1 VFSGGFPWGQVSASA
16 VLFFAIVLVLTG
28 RLVPRSALKD
38 AERVR
43 DEWRQMFKD
52 SQGNVT
58 ELVRQQSDLLIIGKS
73 SETMLREIVDANRQ
87 QRQVNFSLQQRLDG
101 GTSSTPDQVS

>member
-1 VFSGGFPWGQVSASA
+1 MLSGGFPWGQVSASA

-38 AERVR
+38 AEKAR
-43 DEWRQMFKD
+43 DEWREMFKE

-58 ELVRQQSDLLIIGKS
+58 ELVSQQKDLMVVGRS
-73 SETMLREIVDANRQ
+73 SEKMLREIVDASRQ
-87 QRQVNFSLQQRLDG
+87 PPNQYPPTANG
-101 GTSSTPDQVS
+101 GTSSTASDSVS